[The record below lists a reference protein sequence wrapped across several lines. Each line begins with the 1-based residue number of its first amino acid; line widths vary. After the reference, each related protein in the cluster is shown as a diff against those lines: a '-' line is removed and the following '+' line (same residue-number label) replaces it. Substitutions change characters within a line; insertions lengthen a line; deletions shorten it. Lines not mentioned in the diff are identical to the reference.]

1 LRKSDRKIAVSF
13 VELERKSNGN
23 GSPHPDGQISLRTP
37 LAKTCGQMQFASD
50 LKLTG
55 MLVGKALFS
64 PYPHCKVNRID
75 TRKAVATLGVHAVLT
90 SQDIPGRNIFG
101 KTVEDQQFLISDRAR
116 TVADALAIVAA
127 ETEEAAD
134 VALAAIDLDLT
145 PLPAH
150 FDPEQALQPTATPI
164 HKDGN
169 LLFDFQIIHGDA
181 ESALR
186 NADIIIEND
195 YYFPWIE
202 HAFLETESV
211 LAAPGDNGS
220 ITVWLGCH
228 NIYNERSQLAKAFGW
243 PEERFRVILFPAGG
257 SFGGKDD
264 NIIAVWAAL
273 LANRTRRPVRFI
285 FNRRESIRG
294 HSKRHSQRI
303 HHKLGSSREG
313 RLVAA
318 EVRVLLDTGAYAHWG
333 ENILRFACLQ
343 STGPYRI
350 PAARVTSKVVYTNN
364 ITAGAM
370 RGWGTPGVEFA
381 MESQMDI
388 LADSL
393 HVHPISLRWMNA
405 LIDGDETITG
415 RPLPHGSRYKE
426 TLEAA
431 AKTAGIL
438 LPNN

>member
-1 LRKSDRKIAVSF
+1 MNI
-13 VELERKSNGN
+13 EHLERSISGPRNP
-23 GSPHPDGQISLRTP
+23 SDGQASLRSH
-37 LAKTCGQMQFASD
+37 LAKASGQMQFTSD
-50 LKLTG
+50 LRLPG
-55 MLVGKALFS
+55 MLIGKALRS
-64 PYPHCKVNRID
+64 PYPHCRVNRID
-75 TRKAVATLGVHAVLT
+75 TRKSVATPGVHAVLT
-90 SQDIPGRNIFG
+90 YQDIPGGNIFG

-116 TVADALAIVAA
+116 TIADVLAIVAA

-145 PLPAH
+145 PLTAH
-150 FDPEQALQPTATPI
+150 FDPVEALQPTATPI

-181 ESALR
+181 ESAMR
-186 NADIIIEND
+186 KADIIIEND

-211 LAAPGDNGS
+211 LAAPGDDDS

-228 NIYNERSQLAKAFGW
+228 NIYGERAQMAKAFGW

-264 NIIAVWAAL
+264 NLISVWAAL

-285 FNRRESIRG
+285 FDRRESIRG

-303 HHKLGSSREG
+303 HHKLGSRRDG

-318 EVRVLLDTGAYAHWG
+318 EVSILFDTGAYAHWG
-333 ENILRFACLQ
+333 INIMRFACLQ

-350 PAARVTSKVVYTNN
+350 PAARVTGKVVYTNN

-388 LADSL
+388 LAERL
-393 HVHPISLRWMNA
+393 RFHPISLRWMNA

-415 RPLPHGSRYKE
+415 RPLPLGSRYKE

-431 AKTAGIL
+431 AKAAGIL
-438 LPNN
+438 LPHK